1 MSRSDT
7 RFNILSHI
15 NQNQT
20 NEVCKKDTKR
30 LNFNNNGIAIIHK
43 QESSQ

>member
-1 MSRSDT
+1 MRRYDT
-7 RFNILSHI
+7 RFNIPSNI

-20 NEVCKKDTKR
+20 NEVFKKEIGR

-43 QESSQ
+43 